1 MKNLTL
7 VMPAKNEKYCLPRV
21 LDEIKNYN
29 CKKLIV
35 LSKSDTETIRSIKN
49 YKCRIIKQKYNGYG
63 NALIEGINNV
73 STDFLC
79 IFNADGSFDPKYLKI
94 MLNKINLNKGFIFAS
109 RYMKGG
115 GSADDSILTFVGN
128 KIFTFIGKV
137 FFRLKI
143 SDILFTYIMGETLKF
158 KKLKLN
164 NSDFRICVEIP
175 LKVKIN
181 NFNYQSIGSFERKR
195 LGGIKKVNEFIDGF
209 LIFLELIKNYLFP
222 YAKN

>member
-1 MKNLTL
+1 MENLTL
-7 VMPAKNEKYCLPRV
+7 VIPAKNEKYSLPRV

-94 MLNKINLNKGFIFAS
+94 MLNKTNLNKGFVFAS

-115 GSADDSILTFVGN
+115 GSTDDSILTFVGN
-128 KIFTFIGKV
+128 IIFTFIGK
-137 FFRLKI
+137 FFFQLKI
-143 SDILFTYIMGETLKF
+143 SDILFTYIMGETPKF

-181 NFNYQSIGSFERKR
+181 NFKYQSIGSFERKR
-195 LGGIKKVNEFIDGF
+195 LGGIKKVNEFLDGF
-209 LIFLELIKNYLFP
+209 LILLELIKNYLSP